1 MNRAARKVE
10 GGGQIKTKQ
19 CINEEMVLKGDV
31 KLGLVVVTGK
41 FAYHYERTDLPSA
54 VLVSEALHLNGIL

>member
-10 GGGQIKTKQ
+10 GGDQIKTKQ

-41 FAYHYERTDLPSA
+41 YTL
-54 VLVSEALHLNGIL
+54 L